1 MLPRNA
7 RPLTKQAAAW
17 PDPAPDEP
25 LSFQP
30 GQTTQHG
37 RQSPAVEEGRLQD
50 GLDAQAIRAWGLV
63 RAHLLSDLGAKT
75 FDSWLKPLQLV
86 SVRHGVVQLSISSHV
101 RADWVRNHYAD
112 RLRHAFAAHLPGV
125 RAVQV
130 EVAAA
135 PAFHAETSGWP
146 SDGGMDG
153 SLARGADA
161 PAMAAADSPLP
172 AALSSAGQAAGP
184 AALPAA
190 DSFSQFEP
198 RYSFDSFVVGKANE
212 LAFNAAQA
220 MVGAATGGGSA
231 GFNPLFLHG
240 PTGLGKT
247 HLMHAIGSAVQAANP
262 AAKVVYLSAEK
273 FMVEFL
279 AALRARDTFSFKQR
293 LRSADLLMVDDVQF
307 IAGKD
312 STQEEFFHTMN
323 EIISAGRWLVISA
336 DRSPQNLE
344 GIESRI
350 LSRLAWGLVADIN
363 PADYELRYNILR
375 AKLATMPQAH
385 VPDDVV
391 QFLARKIQANVR
403 ELEGALNRVIAYGN
417 LVNRKLD
424 LDFTREVLADVLRA
438 HSRKLTIDEIQRR
451 VADHYALKINDMI
464 SPRRAREVARPR
476 QVAMY
481 LAKMLTPRSLPEI
494 GRRFGGRDHT
504 TVMHAVKRIE
514 ALRATDHELD
524 RDINQLRRALDG

>member
-1 MLPRNA
+1 MHSPPSPAA
-7 RPLTKQAAAW
+7 RQPVPAIELRPTPAAA
-17 PDPAPDEP
+17 A
-25 LSFQP
+25 
-30 GQTTQHG
+30 
-37 RQSPAVEEGRLQD
+37 
-50 GLDAQAIRAWGLV
+50 DAQPPLHDSPRGSLDSDALRAWGLV
-63 RAHLLSDLGAKT
+63 RAHLLSDLGDKT
-75 FDSWLKPLQLV
+75 FNSWLKPLQLA
-86 SVRHGVVQLSISSHV
+86 GISSGEV
-101 RADWVRNHYAD
+101 RLCVPSRFMADWVKNHFAD
-112 RLRHAFAAHLPGV
+112 RLRHAFAQHLPGIRSV
-125 RAVQV
+125 TIDVAPGAVI
-130 EVAAA
+130 A
-135 PAFHAETSGWP
+135 
-146 SDGGMDG
+146 
-153 SLARGADA
+153 ADA
-161 PAMAAADSPLP
+161 DSIGQIPAQPGNP
-172 AALSSAGQAAGP
+172 ASAEP
-184 AALPAA
+184 A
-190 DSFSQFEP
+190 SFEP
-198 RYSFDSFVVGKANE
+198 RYNFDSFVVGKSNE
-212 LAFNAAQA
+212 LAFNAAHTLA
-220 MVGAATGGGSA
+220 SAVTSGKTA

-247 HLMHAIGSAVQAANP
+247 HLMHAIGSAALAANP
-262 AAKVVYLSAEK
+262 RAKVVYLSAEK

-279 AALRARDTFSFKQR
+279 AALRAKDTIAFKQR

-307 IAGKD
+307 IAGKE

-363 PADYELRYNILR
+363 PADFELRYNILR
-375 AKLATMPQAH
+375 TKLAAMPGAQ
-385 VPDDVV
+385 VPDEVV
-391 QFLARKIQANVR
+391 QFLARKIVANVR

-417 LVNRKLD
+417 LVGRKLD
-424 LDFTREVLADVLRA
+424 MDFTREVLADVLRA

-451 VADHYALKINDMI
+451 VADHYALKINDLI

-514 ALRATDHELD
+514 SLRAVDHELD
-524 RDINQLRRALDG
+524 RDINQLRRALDS

>member
-1 MLPRNA
+1 MQSFSLRA
-7 RPLTKQAAAW
+7 GFERPDSGGTGNAAASLL
-17 PDPAPDEP
+17 E
-25 LSFQP
+25 
-30 GQTTQHG
+30 
-37 RQSPAVEEGRLQD
+37 D
-50 GLDAQAIRAWGLV
+50 GAE
-63 RAHLLSDLGAKT
+63 AHLEQSVPGADLDRVWATVRVQLLADCGDKT
-75 FDSWLKPLQLV
+75 FNAWLEPLQLAGFD
-86 SVRHGVVQLSISSHV
+86 SGVVRLTVPS
-101 RADWVRNHYAD
+101 RFMADWVRNHFSE
-112 RLRHAFAAHLPGV
+112 RIRHAFSASLCEV
-125 RAVQV
+125 RAVAID
-130 EVAAA
+130 VAL
-135 PAFHAETSGWP
+135 PP
-146 SDGGMDG
+146 PV
-153 SLARGADA
+153 LN
-161 PAMAAADSPLP
+161 AAADVQMP
-172 AALSSAGQAAGP
+172 AAGTAGSSGAACPGNVP
-184 AALPAA
+184 
-190 DSFSQFEP
+190 SFEP
-198 RYSFDSFVVGKANE
+198 RYSFESFVVGKPNE
-212 LAFNAAQA
+212 LAFNAALTLANAVQ
-220 MVGAATGGGSA
+220 GGTVA

-240 PTGLGKT
+240 GTGLGKT
-247 HLMHAIGSAVQAANP
+247 HLMHAIGAAVLARAP

-279 AALRARDTFSFKQR
+279 AALRAKDTISFKQR
-293 LRSADLLMVDDVQF
+293 LRSCDLLMIDDVQF

-323 EIISAGRWLVISA
+323 EIISAGKWLVISA

-363 PADYELRYNILR
+363 PADYELRFNILM
-375 AKLATMPQAH
+375 AKLSAMPH
-385 VPDDVV
+385 VDVPQPV
-391 QFLARKIQANVR
+391 IEFLARKIVANVR

-417 LVNRKLD
+417 LVARPID

-451 VADHYALKINDMI
+451 VADHYALKLNDMI

-514 ALRATDHELD
+514 ELRASDHELD
-524 RDINQLRRALDG
+524 RDIAHLRRALDG